1 VACSQCAERETSDE
15 GIQLSTSKVKG
26 AIGYLRVSTKEQGR
40 SGLGLEAQR
49 FEINRFGAREKF
61 SIKVWH
67 QDIQTGGGADA
78 LLLRPGLAQALK
90 EARRLRYPLI
100 VSRLDRLSRNLHF
113 ISGLMEHRV
122 HFIVAELGQDRDH
135 FTLHIWASMAEQ
147 ERKLISE
154 RVKAAHAIAKAR
166 GVKFGQAAR
175 SKAEQRRCS
184 RLGNEAKS
192 RAAMER
198 AEIFRPHIEWALRQS
213 GLNGRP
219 ISLERAAEVLNI
231 RRIPSPKG
239 GRWGGEQVKRLGNRL
254 GLRHPPAGKAKR
266 FAEPPH
272 RRKRWVMG

>member
-1 VACSQCAERETSDE
+1 
-15 GIQLSTSKVKG
+15 VKG

-49 FEINRFGAREKF
+49 FEIKRFGDRENSSVKA
-61 SIKVWH
+61 WH

-90 EARRLRYPLI
+90 EARRMRYPLI

-147 ERKLISE
+147 ERKLIGE

-192 RAAMER
+192 RAALER
-198 AEIFRPHIEWALRQS
+198 AEIFRPHIEWALRQP

-219 ISLERAAEVLNI
+219 VSLERAAQILNA
-231 RRIPSPKG
+231 RCIPSPKG

-266 FAEPPH
+266 FAKPPH
-272 RRKRWVMG
+272 RRKRWVMA

>member
-1 VACSQCAERETSDE
+1 
-15 GIQLSTSKVKG
+15 VKG

-49 FEINRFGAREKF
+49 FEIQRFGTRENF
-61 SIKVWH
+61 SVKAWH

-113 ISGLMEHRV
+113 I
-122 HFIVAELGQDRDH
+122 VAELGQDRDH

-147 ERKLISE
+147 ERKLISD

-175 SKAEQRRCS
+175 SKAEQCRCS

-192 RAAMER
+192 RAALER
-198 AEIFRPHIEWALRQS
+198 AEIFRPHIEWALRQP
-213 GLNGRP
+213 GLKGRP
-219 ISLERAAEVLNI
+219 ISLSRAAEVLNA

-239 GRWGGEQVKRLGNRL
+239 GQWGGEQVKRLGNRL
-254 GLRHPPAGKAKR
+254 RLRHPPAGKAKR
-266 FAEPPH
+266 FAKPPH
-272 RRKRWVMG
+272 RRKRWVME